1 MVTVAPEYAYE
12 IEIKID
18 LAVVPPK
25 SSLIYEVELVSFVKE
40 KEAWDMNTAEKIE
53 AAGKKK
59 AYSKDLR
66 EWLTKHENTL
76 VEIAGS
82 IQLSRNICVVYGLC
96 SHGFLL
102 CTAGLEQR

>member
-1 MVTVAPEYAYE
+1 MVTVAPEYGYE
-12 IEIKID
+12 TEIKID

-59 AYSKDLR
+59 EEGNALFKVG
-66 EWLTKHENTL
+66 K
-76 VEIAGS
+76 
-82 IQLSRNICVVYGLC
+82 
-96 SHGFLL
+96 
-102 CTAGLEQR
+102 